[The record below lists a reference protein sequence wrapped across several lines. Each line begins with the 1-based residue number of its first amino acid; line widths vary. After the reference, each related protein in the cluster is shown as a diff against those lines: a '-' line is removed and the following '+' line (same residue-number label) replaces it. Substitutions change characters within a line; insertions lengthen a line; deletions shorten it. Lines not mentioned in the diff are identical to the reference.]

1 MNSPLVVGFLA
12 CFTLIAAIGAQNA
25 FVLRQG
31 IQREHVLP
39 VVALCTVSDIV
50 LIAAGIAGFGALIGA
65 HPRALNVVKFGGAA
79 FLIGYGLLA
88 ARRAWRPVAL
98 IPSGATPVRLAEV
111 LVTCA
116 AFTFLNPHV
125 YLDTVVLLGAL
136 ANEHSDQRWLF
147 GLGAVTASA
156 VWFATLGFG
165 AGRLRGLFT
174 NPGSWRNP
182 RRPDRGHDGCAG
194 NLADRDLVQ
203 HVCTRGLDHVIV
215 DGHIPFGRRARG
227 QSAQLSH
234 QLTRRRRPRPG
245 VSAPPVHIR
254 RDAALRIVL
263 EL

>member
-98 IPSGATPVRLAEV
+98 DPIWRHAGSLSRGP

-174 NPGSWRNP
+174 NPGSWRIL
-182 RRPDRGHDGCAG
+182 DGLIAVMMVALG
-194 NLADRDLVQ
+194 
-203 HVCTRGLDHVIV
+203 I
-215 DGHIPFGRRARG
+215 
-227 QSAQLSH
+227 S
-234 QLTRRRRPRPG
+234 LT
-245 VSAPPVHIR
+245 VT
-254 RDAALRIVL
+254 
-263 EL
+263 